1 MVLAWYSAVRCTPP
15 GGTIDAGHA
24 IGALLGGSRCST
36 TPPSLVKMAQII
48 NPFLYIFT
56 GASLLDGGWWQRSR
70 CCDGA
75 GSGNKA
81 HFMDRD
87 ILKEIANV
95 SIKAGEEEY
104 ILVER

>member
-1 MVLAWYSAVRCTPP
+1 
-15 GGTIDAGHA
+15 
-24 IGALLGGSRCST
+24 
-36 TPPSLVKMAQII
+36 MAQII
-48 NPFLYIFT
+48 NPFLFT

-104 ILVER
+104 ILVVVVTPLILYIYIAYILI